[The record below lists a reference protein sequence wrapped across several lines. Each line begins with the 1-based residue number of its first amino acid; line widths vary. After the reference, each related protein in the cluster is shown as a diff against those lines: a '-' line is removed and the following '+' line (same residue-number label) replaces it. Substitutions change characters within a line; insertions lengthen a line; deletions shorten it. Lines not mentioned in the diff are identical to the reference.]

1 MISIQAYRAVIGAFL
16 NKAKSLSLQESKQ
29 TKTSEFEAFCF
40 QNNNLN
46 MSNFL
51 KLFGLGFVIMVII
64 CNFNVA
70 FLKILKLLSD
80 GDIESNPGP
89 SYEIVKVVQGSFNQ
103 GHPQFGVT
111 SGMQCACNSLFSICW
126 STVRRVALWKN
137 TDLDYI
143 LINGDEIFKK
153 LGKNCWSTVRRVAL
167 WKNTD
172 LDYILINGDEI
183 FIKLGKNCYL
193 AFEDLPRYVTSG
205 NTNFAINML
214 VNEQGELT
222 SNTKSTFLH
231 SSFTRSDRGDGLL
244 FMTSGYT
251 FCIIWNK
258 TNYFLF
264 DPHSRNYNGVFTAN
278 GTSILLKF
286 SSVTQLQNYIYEI
299 YYPLR
304 QSESLFYQIQYVSIN
319 TGGTCTHLLQDL
331 KKGTERERKSYYF
344 RNNKGTLKHDQLKP

>member
-70 FLKILKLLSD
+70 FLRILKLLSD

-143 LINGDEIFKK
+143 LINGDEIFK
-153 LGKNCWSTVRRVAL
+153 
-167 WKNTD
+167 
-172 LDYILINGDEI
+172 
-183 FIKLGKNCYL
+183 KLGKNCYL

-344 RNNKGTLKHDQLKP
+344 RNNKGTLKHDRIKAEG